1 MYGVRIEGRH
11 EKVKGS
17 RGYLGGITLEKE
29 ILIRYCEV
37 REEVRDLRRRIEK
50 TEKEIDHL
58 DIVSDSVKGTRPDGT
73 YGAIRITGYPT
84 PEYYQKKA
92 ALERYKKVLEL
103 KEAELLEEMTRAE
116 EIIESIEKPE
126 LRMMMRLYYIDGLT
140 WAQVAERMNRTFPK
154 SRFRYTE
161 GSCWRRNQRFFG
173 KN

>member
-1 MYGVRIEGRH
+1 M
-11 EKVKGS
+11 
-17 RGYLGGITLEKE
+17 EKE

-37 REEVRDLRRRIEK
+37 REEIRDLRRRIEK

-92 ALERYKKVLEL
+92 ALERYKKLLEL
-103 KEAELLEEMTRAE
+103 KETELLEEMTRAE
-116 EIIESIEKPE
+116 ETIESIEKPD

-140 WAQVAERMNRTFPK
+140 WAQVAEQLNQNFQRGNR
-154 SRFRYTE
+154 RYTE
-161 GSCWRRNQRFFG
+161 DSCRKRNQRLFE
-173 KN
+173 NSIRE